1 MQTFR
6 TIGFAAAVATLTIA
20 TGALNV
26 RAQDG
31 PQALNHGNRVT
42 RVSAHLEPNHE
53 VPAVS
58 SPAEG
63 RFSAEID
70 TNAGEITYELT
81 FSGLQANVTQ
91 SHIHFAQPNV
101 NGGIMVWLCGTA
113 TNPGPAGTQTCPQSG
128 TITGTIHAADIQ
140 TLTTQGI
147 ATGEFDE
154 LVAALRGELAY
165 ANVHTAQSPGGE
177 IRGQIRRGGGHD

>member
-1 MQTFR
+1 MRAISFVAVVA
-6 TIGFAAAVATLTIA
+6 IALGGSAAQ
-20 TGALNV
+20 
-26 RAQDG
+26 AQDFS
-31 PQALNHGNRVT
+31 QNSSQGNRTV
-42 RVSAHLEPNHE
+42 RLSADLVPSRE

-58 SPAEG
+58 SPAAG
-63 RFSAEID
+63 KFTAEID
-70 TNAGEITYELT
+70 TAAGEITYELT

-101 NGGIMVWLCGTA
+101 NGAIVVWLCGTA

-128 TITGTIHAADIQ
+128 TITGTIHGTDIQ
-140 TLTTQGI
+140 TVPSQGI

-154 LVAALRGELAY
+154 LVAAIRNGLAY

-177 IRGQIRRGGGHD
+177 IRGQIRDRDARR